1 MLIRNFQFLSSLWR
15 FECDLVSPS
24 WTANDRRKLFDRFAR
39 RVPFLSDCLFREW
52 MNCRKASH
60 ERKKRA
66 AATRRGR
73 KLLCLNWI
81 AKLAAKTF
89 SFSVWCDSRSSSF
102 EDIKPSGDFKLMFTS
117 QRCLHFASLP
127 AVCSQFSDWARS
139 TVDCDCDKHPE
150 KKKVFMLLLWP
161 AFCARANKKDCLSLS
176 SMFVL
181 LLPIPGAIK
190 AVAGNEL
197 AADNLQVRPGREM
210 RLNRIGVW
218 VDGAR
223 YSSMWKSMIPFV
235 IRYCTR
241 FCLAFFRAIA
251 MVIFVDSFQFQFLF
265 AQLVCESIIKNY
277 DEWSA
282 LDSCLLIFDLSFATR
297 KPLIY
302 RGK

>member
-1 MLIRNFQFLSSLWR
+1 MTHGRRRLKTLS
-15 FECDLVSPS
+15 
-24 WTANDRRKLFDRFAR
+24 
-39 RVPFLSDCLFREW
+39 
-52 MNCRKASH
+52 
-60 ERKKRA
+60 RA
-66 AATRRGR
+66 GI
-73 KLLCLNWI
+73 LNW
-81 AKLAAKTF
+81 
-89 SFSVWCDSRSSSF
+89 
-102 EDIKPSGDFKLMFTS
+102 
-117 QRCLHFASLP
+117 CLHLSGVYISPLSPLFVHNFPTGLVAL
-127 AVCSQFSDWARS
+127 S
-139 TVDCDCDKHPE
+139 TVTAINTPK

-241 FCLAFFRAIA
+241 FCLAFFWAIA

-297 KPLIY
+297 KPLIC